1 MHWCTLP
8 LVVLIGLSGMLLP
21 DGPDPETETDETEPV
36 PHGR

>member
-8 LVVLIGLSGMLLP
+8 LVVLIGLGGMLLP
-21 DGPDPETETDETEPV
+21 DGPDPDNDTTEPV